1 MNRSIITIFF
11 SLFFSQSFAGILT
24 LSGVYLGKNFYIQNP
39 FSSDMK
45 TFCVQEVFIN
55 DVKVNADIKSSAF
68 EIDLRFLKL
77 NEPVNL
83 KIVHKD
89 DCVPKVLNPQVVK
102 QNIVFQFVSISIDE
116 NFIKFVTKGENPAA
130 KLYLEQFYNNSW
142 NTVKEVPVKG
152 QANGNMYQVDE
163 LHHTGINKYR
173 LKYFEKNGRVFYSKV
188 AEFTS
193 GKGPVTFYPKR
204 VATKVFLSRPV
215 YFEVMDQTNH
225 IVKKG
230 RANEI
235 DMADLSGGLYYLNFD
250 NRIEKVLKK

>member
-11 SLFFSQSFAGILT
+11 SLFFYQSFAGVLT

-45 TFCVQEVFIN
+45 TFCIQEVFIN

-68 EIDLRFLKL
+68 EIDLTFLKL
-77 NEPVNL
+77 NESLSL

-89 DCVPKVLNPQVVK
+89 DCIPKVINPQVVK
-102 QNIVFQFVSISIDE
+102 QNITFQFVSVTIDE
-116 NFIKFVTKGENPAA
+116 AFVKFVTKGENPAA

-152 QANGNMYQVDE
+152 QVSSNSYQLDE
-163 LHHTGINKYR
+163 LHHTGVNKYR
-173 LKYFEKNGRVFYSKV
+173 LKYFEKDGRVYYSKV

-193 GKGPVTFYPKR
+193 NKGPVTFYPKR
-204 VATKVFLSRPV
+204 VAAKVFLSRPV
-215 YFEVMDQTNH
+215 YFEVMDQASH

-230 RANEI
+230 RGNEI
-235 DMADLSGGLYYLNFD
+235 DMSDLGEGLYYLNFD